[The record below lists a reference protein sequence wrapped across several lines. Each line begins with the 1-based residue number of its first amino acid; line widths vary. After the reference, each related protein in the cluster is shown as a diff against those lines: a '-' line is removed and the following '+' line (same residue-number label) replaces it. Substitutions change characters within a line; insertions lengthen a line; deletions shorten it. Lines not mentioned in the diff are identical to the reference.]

1 MIDTESTM
9 TEEKIQE
16 KILKC
21 LESEVVNILL
31 TDHLM
36 TDQQRSVFDDVH
48 RNMFLPKTIASLK
61 RKTEKTRDEEM
72 QLFALKNTPRTE
84 LQQKIYVNMLRAF
97 IDGQVNWL
105 QGKAQRST
113 TENRVLDALT
123 AVEKTSHFRTPIRC
137 RWCFKAQY
145 RIRFGNAGIG
155 FADIALL
162 LNRKPFVIVECK
174 KPKVSRAVIRKG
186 KEQLESYLNASRANL
201 GIFANS
207 DDPQKWTYYDNSIGF
222 DKIDRATFWKKIK
235 AAFTTERDI
244 EKEAQQLKQQRIEER
259 AKALVAQAS
268 EDINARANKKIDEE
282 AKKRV
287 TENAIQGTEARL
299 LQKIRRAESGL
310 REKEKKQLESQLQGK
325 IKQLEHKIKSQQI
338 ALDESRNRVMWGW
351 FLFGVAILIL
361 IISHQ

>member
-1 MIDTESTM
+1 M
-9 TEEKIQE
+9 TEEEIQE

-21 LESEVVNILL
+21 LESEIVNILL
-31 TDHLM
+31 TDHLI
-36 TDQQRSVFDDVH
+36 TDQQRSDFDAVH
-48 RNMFLPKTIASLK
+48 RKMFLPKTIASLK
-61 RKTEKTRDEEM
+61 GKTEKTRDEEM
-72 QLFALKNTPRTE
+72 QLFALENTPRTE
-84 LQQKIYVNMLRAF
+84 FQQLIYVKMLRAF

-123 AVEKTSHFRTPIRC
+123 AVEKTSHFRTPIRTW
-137 RWCFKAQY
+137 WCFKEQY

-201 GIFANS
+201 GILANS

-235 AAFTTERDI
+235 TAFTTERDI

-259 AKALVAQAS
+259 AKELAAQATG
-268 EDINARANKKIDEE
+268 DIDARAKKMIDEA

-287 TENAIQGTEARL
+287 TPNAVYNAIVRQ
-299 LQKIRRAESGL
+299 LQ
-310 REKEKKQLESQLQGK
+310 REKNQLESQRQQEK
-325 IKQLEHKIKSQQI
+325 RQLEVQLQNETDQLESTIGDLEKELAKSR
-338 ALDESRNRVMWGW
+338 SRATWGW
-351 FLFGVAILIL
+351 ALFGISVV
-361 IISHQ
+361 IIFIIAVNI

>member
-9 TEEKIQE
+9 TEEEIQE

-21 LESEVVNILL
+21 LESEIVNILL

-36 TDQQRSVFDDVH
+36 TDQQRSDFDAVH
-48 RNMFLPKTIASLK
+48 RKMFLPKMIAFLK
-61 RKTEKTRDEEM
+61 GKTEKTRDEEM
-72 QLFALKNTPRTE
+72 RLFALKNTPRTE

-123 AVEKTSHFRTPIRC
+123 AVEKTSHFGTPIRTW
-137 RWCFKAQY
+137 WCFKEQY

-186 KEQLESYLNASRANL
+186 EEQLESYLNASRANL
-201 GIFANS
+201 GILANN

-222 DKIDRATFWKKIK
+222 DKIDRATFWKKVK
-235 AAFTTERDI
+235 AALTTKRDI
-244 EKEAQQLKQQRIEER
+244 EKDAQQLKQQRIEER
-259 AKALVAQAS
+259 AKELVAQATG
-268 EDINARANKKIDEE
+268 DIDARANKMIDEE

-287 TENAIQGTEARL
+287 TQNAVNTAVAKQ
-299 LQKIRRAESGL
+299 LQ
-310 REKEKKQLESQLQGK
+310 KEKKQLKSQLQNK
-325 IKQLEHKIKSQQI
+325 TDQLESTIDNLRT
-338 ALDESRNRVMWGW
+338 ALEESRHGAIWGW
-351 FLFGVAILIL
+351 VLFGISVV
-361 IISHQ
+361 IIFIIAVNI